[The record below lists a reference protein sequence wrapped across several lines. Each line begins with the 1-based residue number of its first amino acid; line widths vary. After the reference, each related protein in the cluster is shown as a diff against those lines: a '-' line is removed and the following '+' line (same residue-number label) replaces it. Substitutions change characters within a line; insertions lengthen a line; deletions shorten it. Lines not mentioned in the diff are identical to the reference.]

1 MKSEKLEKNSVY
13 PSTENRGHTSIS
25 QSETR
30 KLDNETYGVSGY
42 PRDKMDEDLQGNLR
56 FPLDRF

>member
-13 PSTENRGHTSIS
+13 PSTENHGHTSIS

-30 KLDNETYGVSGY
+30 KVNEVYGICGY
-42 PRDKMDEDLQGNLR
+42 PRDKLDEDLHGNLR